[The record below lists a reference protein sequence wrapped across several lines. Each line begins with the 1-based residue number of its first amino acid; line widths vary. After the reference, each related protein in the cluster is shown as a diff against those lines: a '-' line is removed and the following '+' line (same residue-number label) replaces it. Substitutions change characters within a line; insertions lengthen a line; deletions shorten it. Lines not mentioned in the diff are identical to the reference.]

1 MPELGS
7 DEDFDPEPN
16 VPKDISMSL
25 QASCIG
31 EAELDSGAREQ
42 IRVNLTK
49 RDCRRY
55 TMTMAVPG
63 MMDG

>member
-7 DEDFDPEPN
+7 DADFDPEPN
-16 VPKDISMSL
+16 VPKDIPTSL

-31 EAELDSGAREQ
+31 EAELDSSAREH

-55 TMTMAVPG
+55 TMTMSVPV